1 VPAGGGQT
9 RRRAPPRSACQWP
22 PSQVVTRTC
31 AWRPRTMSPAPR
43 TCWRGGNEKPLG
55 AHMAEVKQPNRPAA
69 LIVGASSGI
78 GAALARRLAR
88 AGYALALVA
97 PRADQLGRLA
107 TEINGAAQLPEGAA
121 PRAPPYAH
129 DVPDYHDAPPPFT
142 RLTPAPRPL
151 RPALYAAGV
160 VSAPP
165 PR

>member
-31 AWRPRTMSPAPR
+31 AWRPRTMSPSPR
-43 TCWRGGNEKPLG
+43 TCWRGGNEKHLG

-88 AGYALALVA
+88 EGYTLALVA
-97 PRADQLGRLA
+97 RRADLLEGLA
-107 TEINGAAQLPEGAA
+107 AEINGMAQPASGAA
-121 PRAPPYAH
+121 P
-129 DVPDYHDAPPPFT
+129 
-142 RLTPAPRPL
+142 
-151 RPALYAAGV
+151 
-160 VSAPP
+160 
-165 PR
+165 